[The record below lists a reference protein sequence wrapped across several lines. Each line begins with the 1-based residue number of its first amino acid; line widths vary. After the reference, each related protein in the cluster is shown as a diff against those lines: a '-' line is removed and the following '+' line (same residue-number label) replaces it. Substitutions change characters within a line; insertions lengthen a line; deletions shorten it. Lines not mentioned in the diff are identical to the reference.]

1 MNSAFKL
8 MVAMLTILP
17 AGGLTVISSN
27 SPGFASNL
35 EIAGIYSA
43 SLAGDA
49 EIPKVNT
56 DATGEV
62 LLESNAQAAAL
73 GDSATTES
81 SGSDISYIIDV
92 QNIEEISSAHIHM
105 GRSDENGPIIA
116 SLFKPQTP
124 TGKINGELVNGTLS
138 AENLEGPLVGKQI
151 SELLDLFDRGEAY
164 VNIHTAANPDGE
176 IRGTIQ
182 QG

>member
-1 MNSAFKL
+1 
-8 MVAMLTILP
+8 
-17 AGGLTVISSN
+17 
-27 SPGFASNL
+27 
-35 EIAGIYSA
+35 
-43 SLAGDA
+43 
-49 EIPKVNT
+49 
-56 DATGEV
+56 
-62 LLESNAQAAAL
+62 
-73 GDSATTES
+73 
-81 SGSDISYIIDV
+81 
-92 QNIEEISSAHIHM
+92 M

-124 TGKINGELVNGTLS
+124 TRKINGELVNGTLS

-176 IRGTIQ
+176 IRGIIQ